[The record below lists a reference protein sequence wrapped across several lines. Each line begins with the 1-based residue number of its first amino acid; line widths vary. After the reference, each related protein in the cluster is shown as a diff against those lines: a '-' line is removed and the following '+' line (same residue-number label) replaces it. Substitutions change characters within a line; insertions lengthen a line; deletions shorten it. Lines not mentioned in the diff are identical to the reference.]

1 MHVRCHAV
9 SHPSHRI
16 IPVLEYA
23 PQAEQASVDKYSWR
37 VMLIMFIS
45 CSMHL
50 PSSTGSVDIASKV
63 DDYSI
68 CLQELAFILY
78 ELYCI

>member
-16 IPVLEYA
+16 IPVSEYA

-50 PSSTGSVDIASKV
+50 PSSTGSSSTLGASSAQVNIFAIASG
-63 DDYSI
+63 
-68 CLQELAFILY
+68 LAS
-78 ELYCI
+78 